1 MSAAVP
7 PSSTSPSSATSPA
20 RVAASSA
27 PPSELPRGE
36 VRDVGAV
43 RKDSVSIERW
53 SAHGLVKVTGDVRVG
68 DGSLQGTVAIA
79 GAVSAASLRYQGTV
93 GVGGLVDVRER
104 LVGSGALRTSLAL
117 HAGEADLK
125 GTVRTVGAVSV
136 DRMLRVRGTLEC
148 PSLAVGRLD
157 LEGQAEVSGD
167 TTTPAVSAHLLTSSH
182 FGTIRA
188 QTVRLRAKIPNLVE
202 KILSRDVEVT
212 VDRIEAESVE
222 LEAVDVDFV
231 RAPEISL
238 GRNAHVTQ
246 YEGTIVRRHRSS
258 RVGFE
263 SRSPPPYGLSR

>member
-1 MSAAVP
+1 MAAAASTPTGSAPSAT
-7 PSSTSPSSATSPA
+7 PSSRAPSPVP
-20 RVAASSA
+20 
-27 PPSELPRGE
+27 ELARGE

-43 RKDSVSIERW
+43 RKDSVAIERW
-53 SAHGLVKVTGDVRVG
+53 AAHGVVKVTGDVRVG
-68 DGSLQGTVAIA
+68 DGSLDGTATVG
-79 GAVSAASLRYQGTV
+79 GAVSAGSLRYRGTV
-93 GVGGLVDVRER
+93 GVSGAVDVRDR
-104 LVGSGALRTSLAL
+104 LVGSGAFRAALTL

-125 GTVRTVGAVSV
+125 GTVRTVGGVSV
-136 DRMLRVRGTLEC
+136 DRTLRVRGTLEC

-157 LEGQAEVSGD
+157 LEGQAAVPGD
-167 TTTPAVSAHLLTSSH
+167 TTAPAVTAHLLTSSA

-188 QTVRLRAKIPNLVE
+188 HTVSLRAKIPNLVE

-212 VDRIEAESVE
+212 VDRIEAEAVE
-222 LEAVDVDFV
+222 LEAVDVGFV

-246 YEGTIVRRHRSS
+246 YEGTIVRRHRTS